1 MKSILIFATGIVVG
15 IIVCDKIHEC
25 TAEANKNAA

>member
-15 IIVCDKIHEC
+15 IVICDKIHER
-25 TAEANKNAA
+25 TAEAKKHAA